1 MDRNSVMGAG
11 RAESYGH
18 FGMKH
23 SDLPSL
29 DQRGDCDKQQHLEGL
44 RILKDPISH
53 NLAHKSYFQVLYMIY
68 ERLAVCTISKL
79 H

>member
-1 MDRNSVMGAG
+1 MDSILVTGNIEM
-11 RAESYGH
+11 GH
-18 FGMKH
+18 FGTKH
-23 SDLPSL
+23 SDPDSL
-29 DQRGDCDKQQHLEGL
+29 VQRRNCDKQQHPEGL

-68 ERLAVCTISKL
+68 ERLAVCMISKL

>member
-1 MDRNSVMGAG
+1 MMGAG

-23 SDLPSL
+23 SDLPSSL
-29 DQRGDCDKQQHLEGL
+29 DQRGDCDKQQHPEGL

-53 NLAHKSYFQVLYMIY
+53 NLTHKSYFQVLYMIY
-68 ERLAVCTISKL
+68 ERLAGCLISKL
-79 H
+79 L